1 MKTLLATFLL
11 ISTIC
16 FGQYEDEDDTLEFY
30 TEYMLIDYSAR
41 TFLDFTPTEENI
53 DWDRYTKI
61 IYNPIVNYDVL
72 DSIMKWRESKG
83 ATPILIDWDDVDKKM
98 KDEMYFEAMDIS
110 KMEAD
115 KVTMGRYEDSHP
127 DCDCS
132 TSIVTNIL
140 DDSLIFVNGKKET
153 LFKSYLLDEKIKR
166 IEVYYYQVTR
176 IDNPNKEESH
186 LIVRIKRKFS
196 LFTNVYRIF

>member
-41 TFLDFTPTEENI
+41 TFLDFTPIEENI

-61 IYNPIVNYDVL
+61 MYNPIVNNDVL

-83 ATPILIDWDDVDKKM
+83 AKTIMIDWDGVDKKM
-98 KDEMYFEAMDIS
+98 RDEMYFEGLEIS
-110 KMEAD
+110 KAEVD
-115 KVTMGRYEDSHP
+115 KVTLGRFESTQP
-127 DCDCS
+127 CDCAE
-132 TSIVTNIL
+132 SIIENIL
-140 DDSLIFVNGKKET
+140 DDSLIFIHGKNET
-153 LFKSYLLDEKIKR
+153 VFKSYLLDEKIKR
-166 IEVYYYQVTR
+166 IEIYYYQITR
-176 IDNPNKEESH
+176 IDNPLKEESH
-186 LIVRIKRKFS
+186 LIVRIRRRFS
-196 LFTNVYRIF
+196 LFTNVYRLF